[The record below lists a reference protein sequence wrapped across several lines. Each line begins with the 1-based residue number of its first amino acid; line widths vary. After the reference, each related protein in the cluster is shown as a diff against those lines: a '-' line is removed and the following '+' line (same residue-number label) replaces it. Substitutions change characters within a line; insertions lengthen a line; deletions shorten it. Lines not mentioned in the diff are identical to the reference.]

1 MLTVPTLSLLFVLNK
16 LLPSEMLCLE
26 ILFQP
31 MLRLPQ
37 QNVGYEILMLSL
49 LLSDTSPY
57 LEQVT
62 WSYLLL

>member
-37 QNVGYEILMLSL
+37 QNAGYEILMLSL

>member
-16 LLPSEMLCLE
+16 LLPSEMLCPG

-37 QNVGYEILMLSL
+37 QNVGFEILMLSL
-49 LLSDTSPY
+49 L
-57 LEQVT
+57 
-62 WSYLLL
+62 